1 MFNKIKKT
9 LNLFLVPFCPYNP
22 VVKVVTNKNKTMEAI
37 DKTILEK
44 ANKWL
49 ESQYDSETREKV
61 KFLIENDATELTE
74 SFYRDLEFG
83 TGGLRGIMGVGT
95 NRMNKYTV
103 GMATQGFANYILK
116 MFPGKTDCKM
126 AIAYDSRN
134 NSKYFAQITADVM
147 SANGIKV
154 FLFED
159 LRPTPELSFAIR
171 ELHCQSGVVIT
182 ASHNPKEYNGYKA
195 YWEDG
200 GQLTSPHDT
209 NVIEEVIKITDI
221 NQVKFNGNP
230 QLIEMIGENID
241 KIYLANVKSLSL
253 LPELIKKHKD
263 LSIVYTALHGT
274 GITLVPRALK
284 ELGFENIHIVKEQA
298 IADGNFP
305 TIKSPN
311 PEEKAALEMAIEEA
325 RKVNAS
331 LVLATDPDADRVGIA
346 VKNDKGE
353 YVLFNGNQTA
363 SVLIYYL
370 INQWKA
376 KGKLTGNE
384 YIVKTIVTS
393 ELLKDIALKNGVASY
408 DVLTG
413 FKYIAELILKLEG
426 KKTFIGGGEES
437 YGYLVSDFVRD
448 KDAVI
453 SCCMIAEM
461 AAWAAEK
468 GKTFYDILID
478 LYTEY
483 GFYKEDLLSIT
494 KKGKSGAEEIQTMMN
509 NYRSQ
514 PPATINGAKVTMIKD
529 YKLQTAIDCTKNTTS
544 VIDLPKSNV
553 LQFFTADGSKI
564 TVRPSGTEPKIKFYF
579 GVKEHLNSKTDYEKV
594 NQQLGAKIKAIIED
608 MKL

>member
-1 MFNKIKKT
+1 
-9 LNLFLVPFCPYNP
+9 
-22 VVKVVTNKNKTMEAI
+22 MENI
-37 DKTILEK
+37 DKNIMER

-49 ESQYDSETREKV
+49 TDFYDDETRKQV
-61 KFLIENDATELTE
+61 KSLIETDINELTE

-103 GMATQGFANYILK
+103 GMATQGLANYILK
-116 MFPGKTDCKM
+116 MFPEKTDCKV

-134 NSKYFAQITADVM
+134 NSKFFAQVTADVM
-147 SANGIKV
+147 SANNIKV
-154 FLFED
+154 YLFEE

-171 ELHCQSGVVIT
+171 QLGCQSGVVIT

-200 GQLTSPHDT
+200 GQLISPHDT
-209 NVIEEVIKITDI
+209 NVIDEVLKINDI
-221 NQVKFNGNP
+221 SQVKFEGNP

-241 KIYLANVKSLSL
+241 KVYLEKLKSLSL
-253 LPELIKKHKD
+253 SPDLIKKHKN

-284 ELGFENIHIVKEQA
+284 ELGFENIHIVEQQD
-298 IADGNFP
+298 IPDGNFP
-305 TIKSPN
+305 TLKSPN
-311 PEEKAALEMAIEEA
+311 PEEKAALEMAIEKA
-325 RKVNAS
+325 GKVNAN
-331 LVLATDPDADRVGIA
+331 LVLATDPYADRVGIA
-346 VKNDKGE
+346 VKNDKGD

-370 INQWKA
+370 LNKWKEN
-376 KGKLTGNE
+376 GKITGNE

-393 ELLKDIALKNGVASY
+393 ELLKDIALKNGVESY

-413 FKYIAELILKLEG
+413 FKYIAEIILKLEG

-437 YGYLVSDFVRD
+437 YGYLVGDFVRD

-453 SCCMIAEM
+453 SCCMISEM
-461 AAWAAEK
+461 AAWAAESN
-468 GKTFYDILID
+468 KTFYDILID
-478 LYTEY
+478 LYAEY

-494 KKGKSGAEEIQTMMN
+494 RKGKSGAEEIQQMMAV
-509 NYRSQ
+509 YRNL
-514 PPATINGAKVTMIKD
+514 PPTAINGSKVIMIKD
-529 YKLQTAIDCTKNTTS
+529 YGNQIAIDCNNNTS
-544 VIDLPKSNV
+544 QVIDLPKSNV
-553 LQFFTADGSKI
+553 LQFFTEDGSKI
-564 TVRPSGTEPKIKFYF
+564 TIRPSGTEPKIKFYF
-579 GVKEHLNSKTDYEKV
+579 GVKDVLSSKAEFESV
-594 NQQLGAKIKAIIED
+594 NQKLDAKIKSIIAD

>member
-1 MFNKIKKT
+1 
-9 LNLFLVPFCPYNP
+9 
-22 VVKVVTNKNKTMEAI
+22 MENI
-37 DKTILEK
+37 DKNIMER

-49 ESQYDSETREKV
+49 TDFYDDETRKQV
-61 KFLIENDATELTE
+61 KSLIETDINELTE

-103 GMATQGFANYILK
+103 GMATQGLANYILK
-116 MFPGKTDCKM
+116 MFPEKTDCKV

-134 NSKYFAQITADVM
+134 NSKFFAQVTADVM
-147 SANGIKV
+147 SANNIKV
-154 FLFED
+154 YLFEE

-171 ELHCQSGVVIT
+171 QLGCQSGVVIT

-200 GQLTSPHDT
+200 GQLISPHDT
-209 NVIEEVIKITDI
+209 NVIDEVLKINDI
-221 NQVKFNGNP
+221 SQVKFEGNP

-241 KIYLANVKSLSL
+241 KVYLEKLKSLSL
-253 LPELIKKHKD
+253 SPDLIKKHKN

-284 ELGFENIHIVKEQA
+284 ELGFENIHIVEQQD
-298 IADGNFP
+298 IPDGNFP
-305 TIKSPN
+305 TLKSPN
-311 PEEKAALEMAIEEA
+311 PEEKAALEMAIEKA
-325 RKVNAS
+325 GKVNAN

-346 VKNDKGE
+346 VKNDKGD

-370 INQWKA
+370 LNKWKEN
-376 KGKLTGNE
+376 GKITGNE

-393 ELLKDIALKNGVASY
+393 ELLKDIALKNGVESY

-413 FKYIAELILKLEG
+413 FKYIDEIILKLEG

-437 YGYLVSDFVRD
+437 YGYLVGDFVRD

-453 SCCMIAEM
+453 SCCMISEM
-461 AAWAAEK
+461 AAWAAESNK
-468 GKTFYDILID
+468 SFYDILID
-478 LYTEY
+478 LYAEY

-494 KKGKSGAEEIQTMMN
+494 RKGKSGAEEIQQMMAV
-509 NYRSQ
+509 YRNL
-514 PPATINGAKVTMIKD
+514 PPTAINGSKVIMIKD
-529 YKLQTAIDCTKNTTS
+529 YGNQIAIDCNNNTS
-544 VIDLPKSNV
+544 QVIDLPKSNV
-553 LQFFTADGSKI
+553 LQFFTEDGSKI
-564 TVRPSGTEPKIKFYF
+564 TIRPSGTEPKIKFYF
-579 GVKEHLNSKTDYEKV
+579 GVKDVLSSKAEFESV
-594 NQQLGAKIKAIIED
+594 NQKLDAKIKSIIAD